1 MKSHIFFQE
10 FSTQIKSSI
19 KQKNNYSVDDIII
32 NNRVFHYDS
41 QNNEYVDSELAGFL
55 KKSPEEDYWEFSGD
69 GYDVWFA
76 GTFAEIKTDLK
87 EYWQPEPLDRVELI
101 LLKLWREFHSVK
113 EGDIVCQL
121 GHKSQKVVALHP
133 EIEHREAAFS
143 CQSSDGEIRR
153 VNFTDWRDNMWEIES
168 RASNI

>member
-1 MKSHIFFQE
+1 MKSAIFLKE
-10 FSTQIKSSI
+10 FSTQRKVNGRL
-19 KQKNNYSVDDIII
+19 KKGCSVDDIII
-32 NNRVFHYDS
+32 NNRVFHYDP

-69 GYDVWFA
+69 GYDIWFA
-76 GTFAEIKTDLK
+76 GTFAEIKADLK
-87 EYWQPEPLDRVELI
+87 EYWEPEPLDRVELI